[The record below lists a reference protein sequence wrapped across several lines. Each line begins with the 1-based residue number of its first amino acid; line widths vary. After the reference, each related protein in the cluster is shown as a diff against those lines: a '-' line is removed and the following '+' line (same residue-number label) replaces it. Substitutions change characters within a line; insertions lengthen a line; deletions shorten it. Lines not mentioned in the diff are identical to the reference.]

1 MCWGGNMNKGSGS
14 NWHRIINGVII
25 FILVLGLSNI
35 PTGIVHAD
43 LTDGHIVLDF
53 VSEQLLA
60 YGWPA
65 STSVT
70 VSIDNPSSGAGE
82 DYSETVTTST
92 DSTPVA
98 TFTWPTIEIE
108 LGATLTVSGNGDSLQ
123 LSNNLVV
130 EDINVYIDEIG
141 GRGTVGANLTIS
153 IMVGERFDRQL
164 KIDEN
169 GFWIADFSVYR
180 EIEYGSIVNFTT
192 CPNGWV
198 QSVEAN
204 GNLIKIEIPTCFP
217 YISVKFSNPTNYIGS
232 FYWPEN
238 ASLTLTIDDPSTGI
252 GTDYTETII
261 NDYNTRGYFLDLID
275 FSLAEGQIINV
286 SDGTSS
292 LSMVVPE
299 FYVRQMDPD
308 TDMVCGTAD
317 SGSEIRSLFTLGT
330 FPNNYWDI
338 RYTLADQQGE
348 WCFDYSSPTDDIDIV
363 ENTNLNIS
371 QYDENNNIT
380 TLGGLSTTFTD
391 VHYLYKEVLN
401 GTNYYMYRYIQALY
415 NAGLTAGTSTNPPKF
430 SPKLNLDRSM
440 SAVFVLRANFG
451 TSYSPP
457 AAPWITFTNE
467 NWAYNAYAQ
476 AWAEGLW
483 NAHLTA
489 GCQINPLRYC
499 PDATLT
505 REEAVV
511 FALRLKYD
519 YFDGDGNLIAY
530 SPPDAT
536 GAVFSDMTDASY
548 WGTKWA
554 EQAYLDGI
562 LPACGTID
570 GKPKF
575 CPLDPVNRAWAAY
588 MIVKAKNLALP

>member
-1 MCWGGNMNKGSGS
+1 MNKGIGF
-14 NWHRIINGVII
+14 NWHRLVNCVII
-25 FILVLGLSNI
+25 LILMLGLSNI

-70 VSIDNPSSGAGE
+70 LSIDNPSSGAGE

-98 TFTWPTIEIE
+98 AFTWPTIEIE

-192 CPNGWV
+192 CPSGWV
-198 QSVEAN
+198 QSVEPN
-204 GNLIKIEIPTCFP
+204 GNLIKIEIPAFP
-217 YISVKFSNPTNYIGS
+217 SYIYIKFSNPTNYIGS
-232 FYWPEN
+232 FHWPEN
-238 ASLTLTIDDPSTGI
+238 ASLTLTIDDPTTGVGI
-252 GTDYTETII
+252 DYTETII
-261 NDYNTRGYFLDLID
+261 NNEDTRGYFLDLID
-275 FSLAEGQIINV
+275 FPLIEGQVVSV
-286 SDGTSS
+286 SDGTTT
-292 LSMVVPE
+292 LSMVVPK
-299 FYVRQMDPD
+299 FYVRQMDAD

-338 RYTLADQQGE
+338 RYTIADQQGD
-348 WCFDYSSPTDDIDIV
+348 WCFDYSSPTDEIDIV
-363 ENTNLNIS
+363 ENTTLYIS
-371 QYDENNNIT
+371 QYDENNNVT

-391 VHYLYKEVLN
+391 VHYIYKEVLD

-415 NAGLTAGTSTNPPKF
+415 NAGLTVGTSSDPPAF
-430 SPKLNLDRSM
+430 SPALTLDRSM
-440 SAVFVLRANFG
+440 AAVFMLRGNFG
-451 TSYSPP
+451 TAYTPP
-457 AAPWITFTNE
+457 IAPWNTFTNE
-467 NWAYNAYAQ
+467 SWANNAYAQ
-476 AWAEGLW
+476 KWAEGLW

-489 GCQINPLRYC
+489 GCQTSPLRYC
-499 PDATLT
+499 PDRTLT

-511 FALRLKYD
+511 FALHLKYD
-519 YFDGDGNLIAY
+519 TFDGDGNVVSSY
-530 SPPDAT
+530 TPPAASGT
-536 GAVFSDMTDASY
+536 VFGDMTDTSY

-562 LPACGTID
+562 LPACGTVN
-570 GKPKF
+570 GKPAF
-575 CPLDPVNRAWAAY
+575 CPADPVNRAWAAY
-588 MIVKAKNLALP
+588 MIVKAKNLTLP